1 MKRITKIIAIIL
13 TVLSINC
20 TSVFAIEPSIS
31 RYEIKQKLLEVGV
44 NENKVDSL
52 VTKIQDG
59 EKLDCMKEKYNN
71 IKPTVKSWT
80 DTGGYEKYVY
90 PDGSVKT
97 LSVTPAIVTGS
108 IIDGTRTSGSNWYEW
123 KNARVIASWGVVT
136 ASFYANIFGATGQ
149 GKINKV
155 WGKGA
160 TVVGGTFSGLDLK
173 TVRAETTNSTPAQ
186 ARLYFI
192 GKCTGDFGQSTF
204 YLRLYVPYN
213 SAPYAKFS
221 MPN

>member
-20 TSVFAIEPSIS
+20 TSVFAIETSVS
-31 RYEIKQKLLEVGV
+31 RYEIKQKLLKVGV
-44 NENKVDSL
+44 NENKIDSL

-97 LSVTPAIVTGS
+97 LSVTPVIVTGS
-108 IIDGTRTSGSNWYEW
+108 IIDGTRTSGSN
-123 KNARVIASWGVVT
+123 
-136 ASFYANIFGATGQ
+136 
-149 GKINKV
+149 
-155 WGKGA
+155 
-160 TVVGGTFSGLDLK
+160 
-173 TVRAETTNSTPAQ
+173 
-186 ARLYFI
+186 
-192 GKCTGDFGQSTF
+192 
-204 YLRLYVPYN
+204 
-213 SAPYAKFS
+213 
-221 MPN
+221 

>member
-20 TSVFAIEPSIS
+20 TSVFAIETSVS
-31 RYEIKQKLLEVGV
+31 RYEIKQKLLKVGV
-44 NENKVDSL
+44 NENKIDSL

-59 EKLDCMKEKYNN
+59 EKLDCMKE
-71 IKPTVKSWT
+71 
-80 DTGGYEKYVY
+80 YVY

-97 LSVTPAIVTGS
+97 LSVTPVIVTGS
-108 IIDGTRTSGSNWYEW
+108 IIDGTRTSGSNQYEW
-123 KNARVIASWGVVT
+123 TSARVIASWGVVP

-173 TVRAETTNSTPAQ
+173 TVRSETTNSTPAQ

-221 MPN
+221 MPNQ